1 MGLCSC
7 GICIFQEASVS
18 PSVHAGPQCIYPS
31 AFGTAFWY
39 ILTECSV
46 IIRPTSSLR
55 EIRKPL
61 EAGGQGGGSGKD
73 RSHGFS
79 GDWQVC
85 RVSGRGNLTT
95 IPFPCTPLRHM
106 QIDLN
111 HGAAWGRP
119 ELHTESQPGNTFLL
133 TFSPCRPVTGR
144 RGGLG
149 LAGGPSRPQGDDS
162 LTSKPGCGEFLDP
175 ESPG

>member
-1 MGLCSC
+1 MWPLGLCSC

-46 IIRPTSSLR
+46 IIRATSSLR

-95 IPFPCTPLRHM
+95 IPFPCTPLWHM
-106 QIDLN
+106 QIFE
-111 HGAAWGRP
+111 AAAVGWRVKI
-119 ELHTESQPGNTFLL
+119 LL
-133 TFSPCRPVTGR
+133 KASRNLKRISPLLFPNFHYIRVHIPALPLT
-144 RGGLG
+144 
-149 LAGGPSRPQGDDS
+149 PSVS
-162 LTSKPGCGEFLDP
+162 LDY
-175 ESPG
+175 